1 MRHHLTFDKRTFTSH
16 RSGGRYA
23 DDGQV
28 SILVVLAV
36 GLFLI
41 MFVGF
46 GVDMTNLFLHRQM
59 AQNAADSACV
69 AAVMDMQRQ
78 RINGTCHTAGGTA
91 YPCGN
96 FTKASQLGTA
106 FDCKGNSNYSPC
118 QYAALNGYSSP
129 SATPLVANTET
140 NGVNVSFPASIPG
153 VVTPDA
159 SVAGPYPF
167 VEADVYDGVRVY
179 FSSWIS
185 GTSTQVVHA
194 LAKCGLQTQ
203 TQPIP
208 ILVLDPTEPKS
219 FQINGNPTIQ
229 IVGGPNRSIQVN
241 SDAAAAQLS
250 QDAAYLGGSGGTTT
264 CANASVDLCQ
274 AGIKYDGADF
284 GVTGGPPP
292 TPGGFATNSPFGWR
306 SGVNPVGDPFL
317 VLPPPTDP
325 GKAGVVTHNIPYGQN
340 GCPDPSATTSND
352 KCREYS
358 AGDYIGANN
367 INVQNFTA
375 LFDPGVYYIQGG
387 ALEFHA
393 NSMVRPS
400 GAAGDNSMGTIFY
413 LTCANPGK
421 CTSGNEAYLYVGADS
436 GKITADAFNTSL
448 AHCPGDTPPGWD
460 PRMGIP
466 NTVTGNV
473 LLAPCTTLGTYVG
486 AVMPNV
492 GTDTLG
498 PERGILFFAD
508 RSAAPNKGETMNGGG
523 GLLLSGTMYFRDCPA
538 LLTIGTCNLPPTDY
552 QTVTTLTGGSGS
564 GTRVFGEIITDQ
576 LTLNGNSGITM
587 DLNPWSRPILKVEL
601 LQ

>member
-1 MRHHLTFDKRTFTSH
+1 MRHDLKSQPRRFIACWC
-16 RSGGRYA
+16 GRHYE

-59 AQNAADSACV
+59 AQGAADSACV

-78 RINGTCHTAGGTA
+78 RVNGHCTTAGGTQ

-96 FTKASQLGTA
+96 FTGVATLGTPFNCA
-106 FDCKGNSNYSPC
+106 TTPTAAPC
-118 QYAALNGYSSP
+118 QYAKLNGYTGA
-129 SATPLVANTET
+129 SASIPAVGTES
-140 NGVNVSFPASIPG
+140 NAVQVSFPASIPG
-153 VVTPDA
+153 VITPDA
-159 SVAGPYPF
+159 SLTGPYPF
-167 VEADVYDGVRVY
+167 VQLDVYDGVRVY
-179 FSSWIS
+179 FSSWLS
-185 GTSTQVVHA
+185 GASTQVVHA

-208 ILVLDPTEPKS
+208 ILVLDPSEPKS

-241 SDAAAAQLS
+241 SDALAAQLS

-264 CANASVDLCQ
+264 CANAAVNLCQ

-325 GKAGVVTHNIPYGQN
+325 GKAGVVTHNIPYGQS

-358 AGDYIGANN
+358 AGDYSGANN

-400 GAAGDNSMGTIFY
+400 TNAGDGSMGTIFY
-413 LTCANPGK
+413 LTCSNPGK
-421 CTSGNEAYLYVGADS
+421 CTSANEAYLYVGADS
-436 GKITADAFNTSL
+436 GSITADAFDTSR

-460 PRMGIP
+460 ARMGIP
-466 NTVTGNV
+466 STVTGNV
-473 LLAPCTTLGTYVG
+473 LLGPCTTLGTYVN

-508 RSAAPNKGETMNGGG
+508 RSAAPKKGETMNGGG
-523 GLLLSGTMYFRDCPA
+523 GLLLSGTMYFRDCPS
-538 LLTIGTCNLPPTDY
+538 LLTTGTCNLPPTDY
-552 QTVTTLTGGSGS
+552 QTVATLTGGSGS
-564 GTRVFGEIITDQ
+564 GTRVFGEIVTDQ